1 MTAWNGRRPVL
12 SGVDMSGPSP
22 VADRKYRRVVQREA
36 FANLCQMPGWMSFHV
51 SDAWPEQLSEHGLSV
66 LVNGRFSSRTV
77 VKSVF

>member
-1 MTAWNGRRPVL
+1 ML

-36 FANLCQMPGWMSFHV
+36 FANLCQMAGWMSFRV
-51 SDAWPEQLSEHGLSV
+51 SDGWPEQLSEHDLSV
-66 LVNGRFSSRTV
+66 LFFSRTV